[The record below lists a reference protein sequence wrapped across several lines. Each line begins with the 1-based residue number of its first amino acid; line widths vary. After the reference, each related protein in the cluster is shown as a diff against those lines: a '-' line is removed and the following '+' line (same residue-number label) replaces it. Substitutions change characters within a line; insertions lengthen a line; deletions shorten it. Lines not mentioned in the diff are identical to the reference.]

1 MKRFL
6 PAILTV
12 LVPIFLNGQI
22 TTPIIKANFGVDAD
36 LRANFFN
43 GSIITGNDD
52 WWRQN
57 GTVGEGIIDTTGAAM
72 INARYAID
80 PTFRQLPFFR
90 GMKFPQFSVVNNRLL
105 IDGIFIRDYH
115 GIDSTVFA
123 SGANKNGMSPA
134 SWSCP
139 PAQNIPDKNDILDV
153 YMHVRR
159 AGPTGT
165 DSLWLF
171 GGVSIENVTG
181 SRYFDFEMY
190 QTDINYDRTTQQFYG
205 YGPDA
210 GHTSWQFDASGNI
223 IKPGDIIFTAE
234 FGSAGL
240 TLVEARIWVNS
251 SALSLSPVSFNW
263 GGQFDGAS
271 SGATFGYAN
280 IIPKVAGDFY
290 TGIQCGN
297 NTWAG
302 DFQLIREDNSL
313 VTTYIA
319 RQFMEF
325 SVNLSKL
332 GLDPY
337 LTSNDICGL
346 PFRRILIKSR
356 ASTSFT
362 AELKDFVGPFDFFRA
377 PRAKAAATFP
387 ILCGS
392 AGITDIKVSNPLI
405 TSVYRWTTPNGHIVT
420 SPTGPTIT
428 VDKPGMY
435 IVSQELMDSCGTAY
449 AKDTVLVTLDSN
461 CAVLKTNILNFAVKT
476 DRAVAQLKWTT
487 SANKLASYFQVERSI
502 SNQAFA
508 PVGKLLN
515 QTDLETADY
524 TFNDNVGDFASG
536 VVYYRLRI
544 VDING
549 NVSFS
554 KIVAA
559 SFDNSEASKFVIA
572 PNPVRKQAQFIF
584 TSDHDTNLQIKIFNT
599 SGELILTSSGTAR
612 KGRWMVTI
620 PDVQQWPTGVY
631 IVRATLGNEMLVQK
645 LVVTK

>member
-1 MKRFL
+1 MKRIL

-12 LVPIFLNGQI
+12 VIPFILNGQI
-22 TTPIIKANFGVDAD
+22 TSPIIKANFGVDAD

-57 GTVGEGIIDTTGAAM
+57 GTVGAGIIDTTGAAV

-80 PTFRQLPFFR
+80 PAFRQLPFFR
-90 GMKFPQFSVVNNRLL
+90 GMKYPQFSVVNNRLL

-115 GIDSTVFA
+115 GVDSTVFA
-123 SGANKNGMSPA
+123 SGSSKNGMSPA

-139 PAQNIPDKNDILDV
+139 PSQNIPDKNDILDV

-159 AGPTGT
+159 AGQSGT

-190 QTDINYDRTTQQFYG
+190 QTDISYNRSTLSFSG

-223 IKPGDIIFTAE
+223 LKPGDIIFTAE
-234 FGSAGL
+234 FGSSGL

-251 SALSLSPVSFNW
+251 AALSLSPASFNW
-263 GGQFDGAS
+263 GGQFDGAV

-280 IIPKVAGDFY
+280 IVPKAAGDFY
-290 TGIQCGN
+290 TGLQCGN

-302 DFQLIREDNSL
+302 DFQLIREDNSIS
-313 VTTYIA
+313 TTYIA

-377 PRAKAAATFP
+377 PRAKASAVFP
-387 ILCGS
+387 ILCRVN
-392 AGITDIKVSNPLI
+392 GITDINVSNPLI

-420 SPTGPTIT
+420 NPTGPSIT
-428 VDKPGMY
+428 VDQPGTY

-449 AKDTVLVTLDSN
+449 AKDTVVVIRDSN
-461 CAVLKTNILNFAVKT
+461 CALLRTNILNFGVRT
-476 DRAVAQLKWTT
+476 DHSLALLKWTT
-487 SANKLASYFQVERSI
+487 TSNKFASYFQVERSI
-502 SNQAFA
+502 NNQPFA
-508 PVGKLLN
+508 PIGKLVN
-515 QTDLETADY
+515 QTDVESADY
-524 TFNDNVGDFASG
+524 TYNDNVGDLTSG

-549 NVSFS
+549 NISFS

-559 SFDNSEASKFVIA
+559 PFDSQGTRFVIA
-572 PNPVRKQAQFIF
+572 PNPVRKLAQFVF
-584 TSDHDTNLQIKIFNT
+584 TNDQDANLQIKIFNT
-599 SGELILTSSGTAR
+599 SGELIFTRSTRAT
-612 KGRWMVTI
+612 KGRSIVAI
-620 PDVQQWPTGVY
+620 PEVQQWPTGVY
-631 IVRATLGNEMLVQK
+631 IVRAMLGEQMLVQK
-645 LVVTK
+645 LVVTQ